1 MNEDPT
7 REPPPEERRQS
18 SFLMWLMLLPLVGTL
33 GVGVWLVSRPGPE
46 GQGDSFNAFNLS
58 EVPKDSQPKVPTG
71 GPFSAPMPS
80 PKDAAPAAPGGPG
93 LSGFVPESDPLFTAK
108 GGAKG
113 PQTTSQ
119 REQDFLKKNDAALR
133 DYQNRVL
140 GPLAARY
147 FKKSAVVREVDAAF
161 GKLGRYMDACA
172 QYQKD
177 RDPYKW
183 ARSVAGMPE
192 VRQTVVKYALRP
204 DVWKVAVG
212 MSMEAMKSPPPKAI
226 NDEFTRFLSSDKA
239 VGSALSEVTQQIMPN
254 MTALMKQGIPPGLD
268 ISPLTKLTGAIV
280 PGGAPPQTQTS
291 PAPPRG
297 GTGRR

>member
-1 MNEDPT
+1 MKEDLSP
-7 REPPPEERRQS
+7 EPPPKERRQS
-18 SFLMWLMLLPLVGTL
+18 SFLVWLMLVPLVGTL

-58 EVPKDSQPKVPTG
+58 EIPKDSQPKVPTA
-71 GPFSAPMPS
+71 GPFSAPMAP
-80 PKDAAPAAPGGPG
+80 PKDAPPPAPGGPG
-93 LSGFVPESDPLFTAK
+93 LSGFVPESDPLFTSK
-108 GGAKG
+108 GAKG
-113 PQTTSQ
+113 AATTSQ
-119 REQDFLKKNDAALR
+119 KEQDFLKKHDAALR

-140 GPLAARY
+140 GPLAAKY
-147 FKKSAVVREVDAAF
+147 FKKSPVVREVDAAF
-161 GKLGRYMDACA
+161 GKLNRYMAACA

-183 ARSVAGMPE
+183 ARSVASMPE

-204 DVWKVAVG
+204 EVWKVAVN

-226 NDEFTRFLSSDKA
+226 NDEFTRFLSSDKE
-239 VGSALSEVTQQIMPN
+239 VGSALSDVTKQIMPN
-254 MTALMKQGIPPGLD
+254 MTSLMKQGIPPGVD
-268 ISPLTKLTGAIV
+268 IGPLTRLTSSIV
-280 PGGAPPQTQTS
+280 PGGAPPPQAQTS